1 MTRKLCSLLISS
13 FAVLLLMGAGVEED
27 SAALVDESG
36 SESVQTAAA
45 RVGAEEQAEPASAVS
60 GESVLSQVEEVDP
73 TLTVDGQP
81 VSTDVAKTYR
91 GDTTYVA
98 LVPMSKC
105 LDSTILSKWDAGTRT
120 ATVHNDKLVLK
131 ATVGNLYL
139 TVNNRY
145 FYAPEGIQIENGQ
158 VMVPLSALVKTFDGS
173 LTWNG
178 STGITAVTRGSGAAK
193 FGEQY
198 YNADDL
204 FWLSRVIYTESGN
217 QPLEGKMAVG
227 NVVMNRVKHPS
238 FPGTIE
244 GVLAQKNQFT
254 TYWSGHIARSTPNAE
269 SVIAAK
275 LILEGVRVG
284 GNSLYFVNPSI
295 SPNSWAQ
302 RNRPYVTTIG
312 AHAFFG

>member
-158 VMVPLSALVKTFDGS
+158 VMVPLSALVKAFDGS

-275 LILEGVRVG
+275 LVLDGGVVEEVK
-284 GNSLYFVNPSI
+284 NALYFDSAA
-295 SPNSWAQ
+295 NSWAS
-302 RNRPYVTTIG
+302 RNRTCVAVIG
-312 AHAFFG
+312 GHRFYA

>member
-36 SESVQTAAA
+36 S
-45 RVGAEEQAEPASAVS
+45 EPASAVS

-158 VMVPLSALVKTFDGS
+158 VMVPLSALVKAFDGS

-217 QPLEGKMAVG
+217 QPL
-227 NVVMNRVKHPS
+227 
-238 FPGTIE
+238 

-254 TYWSGHIARSTPNAE
+254 TYWSGHIARSAPNAE

-275 LILEGVRVG
+275 LVLDGGVVEEVK
-284 GNSLYFVNPSI
+284 NALYFDSAA
-295 SPNSWAQ
+295 NSWAS
-302 RNRPYVTTIG
+302 RNRTCVAVIG
-312 AHAFFG
+312 GHRFYA

>member
-36 SESVQTAAA
+36 SEAVQTAAA
-45 RVGAEEQAEPASAVS
+45 QVETEEQAEPVAAVS

-81 VSTDVAKTYR
+81 VPADVAKTYR

-98 LVPMSKC
+98 LVPMSEC
-105 LDSTILSKWDAGTRT
+105 LDSTIQSKWDAGTRT
-120 ATVHNDKLVLK
+120 ATVHNDKLVLTAK
-131 ATVGNLYL
+131 AGDLYL
-139 TVNNRY
+139 TVNGRY
-145 FYAPEGIQIENGQ
+145 LYTPEGIQIENGKI
-158 VMVPLSALVKTFDGS
+158 MVPLSALVRAFDGS

-178 STGITAVTRGSGAAK
+178 TTGMTAVTRGSGAAK
-193 FGEQY
+193 SGDQY

-227 NVVMNRVKHPS
+227 NVVMNRVNHPS

-275 LILEGVRVG
+275 LVLDGGVVEEVK
-284 GNSLYFVNPSI
+284 NALYFDSAA
-295 SPNSWAQ
+295 SSWAS
-302 RNRPYVTTIG
+302 RNRTCVAVIG
-312 AHAFFG
+312 GHRFYA

>member
-27 SAALVDESG
+27 SAALVDENG

-45 RVGAEEQAEPASAVS
+45 RVGTEEQAEPASAVS

-158 VMVPLSALVKTFDGS
+158 VMVPLSALVKAFDGS

-275 LILEGVRVG
+275 LVLDGGVVEEVK
-284 GNSLYFVNPSI
+284 NALYFDSAA
-295 SPNSWAQ
+295 NSWAS
-302 RNRPYVTTIG
+302 RNRTCVAVIG
-312 AHAFFG
+312 GHRFYA

>member
-45 RVGAEEQAEPASAVS
+45 RVGAEEQAEPASAVA
-60 GESVLSQVEEVDP
+60 GESVLSQVDEVDP

-158 VMVPLSALVKTFDGS
+158 VMVPLSALVKAFDGS

-238 FPGTIE
+238 FPSTIE

-254 TYWSGHIARSTPNAE
+254 TYWSGHIGRSSPNAE

-275 LILEGVRVG
+275 LVLDGGVVEEVK
-284 GNSLYFVNPSI
+284 NAIYFDSAA
-295 SPNSWAQ
+295 SSWAS
-302 RNRPYVTTIG
+302 RNRTCVAVIG
-312 AHAFFG
+312 GHRFYA

>member
-158 VMVPLSALVKTFDGS
+158 VMVPLSALVKAFDGS

-254 TYWSGHIARSTPNAE
+254 TYWSGHIGRSSPNAE

-275 LILEGVRVG
+275 LVLDGGVVEEVK
-284 GNSLYFVNPSI
+284 NALYFDSAA
-295 SPNSWAQ
+295 SSWAS
-302 RNRPYVTTIG
+302 RNRTCVAVIG
-312 AHAFFG
+312 GHRFYA

>member
-158 VMVPLSALVKTFDGS
+158 VMVPLSALVKAFDGS

-238 FPGTIE
+238 FPSTIE

-254 TYWSGHIARSTPNAE
+254 TYWSGHIGRSSPNAE

-275 LILEGVRVG
+275 LVLDGGVVEEVK
-284 GNSLYFVNPSI
+284 NALYFDSAA
-295 SPNSWAQ
+295 NSWAS
-302 RNRPYVTTIG
+302 RNRTCVAVIG
-312 AHAFFG
+312 GHRFYA

>member
-98 LVPMSKC
+98 LVPMSKS
-105 LDSTILSKWDAGTRT
+105 LDSTIQSKWDAGTRT
-120 ATVHNDKLVLK
+120 ATVHNDKLVLTAK
-131 ATVGNLYL
+131 VGQLYL
-139 TVNNRY
+139 TVNGRY
-145 FYAPEGIQIENGQ
+145 FYTPEGIQIENGQ
-158 VMVPLSALVKTFDGS
+158 VMVPLSALVKAFDGS

-275 LILEGVRVG
+275 LVLDGGVVEEVK
-284 GNSLYFVNPSI
+284 NALYFDSAA
-295 SPNSWAQ
+295 NSWAS
-302 RNRPYVTTIG
+302 RNRTCVAVIG
-312 AHAFFG
+312 GHRFYA

>member
-158 VMVPLSALVKTFDGS
+158 VMVPLSALVKAFDGS

-204 FWLSRVIYTESGN
+204 FWLSRVIYTEGGN

-275 LILEGVRVG
+275 LVLDGGVVEEVK
-284 GNSLYFVNPSI
+284 NALYFDSAA
-295 SPNSWAQ
+295 NSWAS
-302 RNRPYVTTIG
+302 RNRTCVAVIG
-312 AHAFFG
+312 GHRFYA

>member
-139 TVNNRY
+139 TINNRY

-158 VMVPLSALVKTFDGS
+158 VMVPLSALVKAFDGS

-275 LILEGVRVG
+275 LVLDGGVVEEVK
-284 GNSLYFVNPSI
+284 NALYFDSAA
-295 SPNSWAQ
+295 NSWAS
-302 RNRPYVTTIG
+302 RNRTCVAVIG
-312 AHAFFG
+312 GHRFYA

>member
-36 SESVQTAAA
+36 SEAVQTAAA
-45 RVGAEEQAEPASAVS
+45 QVETEEQAEPASAVS

-81 VSTDVAKTYR
+81 VSADVAKTYR
-91 GDTTYVA
+91 VDTTYVA

-105 LDSTILSKWDAGTRT
+105 MDSTIQSKWDAGTRT
-120 ATVHNDKLVLK
+120 ATVHNDKLVLTAK
-131 ATVGNLYL
+131 VGQLYL
-139 TVNNRY
+139 TVNGRY
-145 FYAPEGIQIENGQ
+145 FYTPEGIQIENGQ
-158 VMVPLSALVKTFDGS
+158 VMVPLSALVKAFDGS

-178 STGITAVTRGSGAAK
+178 TTGVTSVTRGSGAAK

-275 LILEGVRVG
+275 LVLDGGVVEEVK
-284 GNSLYFVNPSI
+284 NALYFDSAA
-295 SPNSWAQ
+295 NSWAS
-302 RNRPYVTTIG
+302 RNRTCVAVIG
-312 AHAFFG
+312 GHRFYA

>member
-158 VMVPLSALVKTFDGS
+158 VMVPLSALVKAFDGS

-198 YNADDL
+198 YNAADL

-275 LILEGVRVG
+275 LVLDGGVVEEVK
-284 GNSLYFVNPSI
+284 NALYFDSAA
-295 SPNSWAQ
+295 NSWAS
-302 RNRPYVTTIG
+302 RNRTCVAVIG
-312 AHAFFG
+312 GHRFYA

>member
-158 VMVPLSALVKTFDGS
+158 VMVPLSALVKAFDGS

-204 FWLSRVIYTESGN
+204 FWLSRVLDTESGN

-227 NVVMNRVKHPS
+227 NGVMNRVKHPS

-275 LILEGVRVG
+275 LVLDGGVVEEVK
-284 GNSLYFVNPSI
+284 NALYFDSAA
-295 SPNSWAQ
+295 NSWAS
-302 RNRPYVTTIG
+302 RNRTCVAVIG
-312 AHAFFG
+312 GHRFYA

>member
-158 VMVPLSALVKTFDGS
+158 VMVPLSALVMAFDD
-173 LTWNG
+173 
-178 STGITAVTRGSGAAK
+178 
-193 FGEQY
+193 
-198 YNADDL
+198 NADDL

-275 LILEGVRVG
+275 LVLDGGVVEEVK
-284 GNSLYFVNPSI
+284 NALYFDSAA
-295 SPNSWAQ
+295 NSWAS
-302 RNRPYVTTIG
+302 RNRTCVAVIG
-312 AHAFFG
+312 GHRFYA

>member
-158 VMVPLSALVKTFDGS
+158 VMVPLSALVKAFDGS

-178 STGITAVTRGSGAAK
+178 SGSGAAK

-275 LILEGVRVG
+275 LVLDGGVVEEVK
-284 GNSLYFVNPSI
+284 NALYFDSAA
-295 SPNSWAQ
+295 NSWAS
-302 RNRPYVTTIG
+302 RNRTCVAVIG
-312 AHAFFG
+312 GHRFYA

>member
-98 LVPMSKC
+98 FVPMSKC

-158 VMVPLSALVKTFDGS
+158 VMVPLSALVKAFDGS

-275 LILEGVRVG
+275 LVLDGGVVEEVK
-284 GNSLYFVNPSI
+284 NALYFDSAA
-295 SPNSWAQ
+295 NSWAS
-302 RNRPYVTTIG
+302 RNRTCVAVIG
-312 AHAFFG
+312 GHRFYA

>member
-27 SAALVDESG
+27 SVALVDESG

-275 LILEGVRVG
+275 LVLDGGVVEEVK
-284 GNSLYFVNPSI
+284 NALYFDSAA
-295 SPNSWAQ
+295 NSWAS
-302 RNRPYVTTIG
+302 RNRTCVAVIG
-312 AHAFFG
+312 GHRFYA

>member
-158 VMVPLSALVKTFDGS
+158 VMVPLSALVKAFDGS

-193 FGEQY
+193 SGDQY

-254 TYWSGHIARSTPNAE
+254 TYWSGHIARSAPNAE

-275 LILEGVRVG
+275 LVLDGGVVEEVK
-284 GNSLYFVNPSI
+284 NALYFDSAA
-295 SPNSWAQ
+295 NSWAS
-302 RNRPYVTTIG
+302 RNRTCVAVIG
-312 AHAFFG
+312 GHRFYA

>member
-36 SESVQTAAA
+36 SEAVQTAAA
-45 RVGAEEQAEPASAVS
+45 QVETEEQAEPVAAVS

-81 VSTDVAKTYR
+81 VPADVAKTYR

-98 LVPMSKC
+98 LVPMSEC
-105 LDSTILSKWDAGTRT
+105 LDSTIQSKWDAGTRT
-120 ATVHNDKLVLK
+120 ATVHNDKLVLTAK
-131 ATVGNLYL
+131 AGDLYL
-139 TVNNRY
+139 TVNGRY
-145 FYAPEGIQIENGQ
+145 LYTPEGIQIENGKI
-158 VMVPLSALVKTFDGS
+158 MVPLSALVKAFDGS

-178 STGITAVTRGSGAAK
+178 TTGMTAVTRGSGAAK
-193 FGEQY
+193 SGEQY

-227 NVVMNRVKHPS
+227 NVVMNRVNHPS

-275 LILEGVRVG
+275 LVLDGGVVEEVK
-284 GNSLYFVNPSI
+284 NALYFDSAA
-295 SPNSWAQ
+295 NSWAS
-302 RNRPYVTTIG
+302 RNRTCVAVIG
-312 AHAFFG
+312 GHRFYA

>member
-158 VMVPLSALVKTFDGS
+158 VMVPLSALVKAFDGS

-275 LILEGVRVG
+275 LVLDGGVVEEVK
-284 GNSLYFVNPSI
+284 NALHFDSAA
-295 SPNSWAQ
+295 NSWAS
-302 RNRPYVTTIG
+302 RNRTCVAVIG
-312 AHAFFG
+312 GHRFYA

>member
-36 SESVQTAAA
+36 SEAVQTAAA
-45 RVGAEEQAEPASAVS
+45 QVETEEQAEPVAAVS

-81 VSTDVAKTYR
+81 VPADVAKTYR

-98 LVPMSKC
+98 LVPMSEC
-105 LDSTILSKWDAGTRT
+105 LDSTIQSKWDAGTRT
-120 ATVHNDKLVLK
+120 ATVHNDKLVLTAK
-131 ATVGNLYL
+131 AGDLYL
-139 TVNNRY
+139 TVNGRY
-145 FYAPEGIQIENGQ
+145 FYTPEGIQIENGKI
-158 VMVPLSALVKTFDGS
+158 MVPLSALVKAFDGS

-178 STGITAVTRGSGAAK
+178 TTGMTAVTRGSGAAK
-193 FGEQY
+193 SGDQY

-227 NVVMNRVKHPS
+227 NVVMNRVNHPS

-254 TYWSGHIARSTPNAE
+254 TYWSGHIGRSSPNAE

-275 LILEGVRVG
+275 LVLDGGVVEEVK
-284 GNSLYFVNPSI
+284 NALYFDSAA
-295 SPNSWAQ
+295 SSWAS
-302 RNRPYVTTIG
+302 RNRTCVAVIG
-312 AHAFFG
+312 GHRFYA

>member
-36 SESVQTAAA
+36 SEAVQTAAA
-45 RVGAEEQAEPASAVS
+45 QVETEEQAEPASAVS

-158 VMVPLSALVKTFDGS
+158 VMVPLSALVKAFDGS

-275 LILEGVRVG
+275 LVLDGGVVEEVK
-284 GNSLYFVNPSI
+284 NALYFDSAA
-295 SPNSWAQ
+295 NSWAS
-302 RNRPYVTTIG
+302 RNRTCVAVIG
-312 AHAFFG
+312 GHRFYA

>member
-45 RVGAEEQAEPASAVS
+45 LVGAEEQAEPASAVS

-158 VMVPLSALVKTFDGS
+158 VMVPLSALVKAFDGS

-275 LILEGVRVG
+275 LVLDGGVVEEVK
-284 GNSLYFVNPSI
+284 NALYFDSAA
-295 SPNSWAQ
+295 NSWAS
-302 RNRPYVTTIG
+302 RNRTCVAVIG
-312 AHAFFG
+312 GHRFYA

>member
-27 SAALVDESG
+27 SAALVDENG

-45 RVGAEEQAEPASAVS
+45 RVGTEEQAEPASAVS

-145 FYAPEGIQIENGQ
+145 FYTPEGIQIENGQ
-158 VMVPLSALVKTFDGS
+158 VMVPLSALVKAFDGS

-238 FPGTIE
+238 FPNTVE

-254 TYWSGHIARSTPNAE
+254 TYWSGHIARSSPNAE

-275 LILEGVRVG
+275 LVLDGGVVEEVK
-284 GNSLYFVNPSI
+284 NALYFDSAA
-295 SPNSWAQ
+295 SSWAS
-302 RNRPYVTTIG
+302 RNRTCVAVIG
-312 AHAFFG
+312 GHRFYA

>member
-158 VMVPLSALVKTFDGS
+158 VMVPLSALVKAFDGS

-178 STGITAVTRGSGAAK
+178 SAGITAVTRGSGAAK

-254 TYWSGHIARSTPNAE
+254 TYWSGHIARSAPNAE

-275 LILEGVRVG
+275 LVLDGGVVEEVK
-284 GNSLYFVNPSI
+284 NALYFDSAA
-295 SPNSWAQ
+295 NSWAS
-302 RNRPYVTTIG
+302 RNRTCVAVIG
-312 AHAFFG
+312 GHRFYA

>member
-36 SESVQTAAA
+36 SESMQTAAA

-158 VMVPLSALVKTFDGS
+158 VMVPLSALVKAFDGS

-204 FWLSRVIYTESGN
+204 FWLSRVIHTESGN

-238 FPGTIE
+238 FPNTVE

-254 TYWSGHIARSTPNAE
+254 TYWSGHIARSSPNAE

-275 LILEGVRVG
+275 LVLDGGVVEEVK
-284 GNSLYFVNPSI
+284 NALYFDSAA
-295 SPNSWAQ
+295 SSWAS
-302 RNRPYVTTIG
+302 RNRTCVAVIG
-312 AHAFFG
+312 GHRFYA

>member
-27 SAALVDESG
+27 SAALTDESG
-36 SESVQTAAA
+36 SEAVQTAAA
-45 RVGAEEQAEPASAVS
+45 QAETEERAEPVSAVS

-81 VSTDVAKTYR
+81 VPADVAKTYR

-105 LDSTILSKWDAGTRT
+105 LDSTIQSKWDAGTRT
-120 ATVHNDKLVLK
+120 ATVHNDKLVLTAK
-131 ATVGNLYL
+131 AGDLYL
-139 TVNNRY
+139 TVNGRY
-145 FYAPEGIQIENGQ
+145 FYTPEGIQIENGKI
-158 VMVPLSALVKTFDGS
+158 MVPLSALVKAFDGS

-178 STGITAVTRGSGAAK
+178 TTGMTAVTRGSGAAK
-193 FGEQY
+193 SGEQY

-227 NVVMNRVKHPS
+227 NVVMNRVNHPS

-275 LILEGVRVG
+275 LVLDGGVVEEVK
-284 GNSLYFVNPSI
+284 NALYFDSAA
-295 SPNSWAQ
+295 NSWAS
-302 RNRPYVTTIG
+302 RNRTCVAVIG
-312 AHAFFG
+312 GHRFYA

>member
-158 VMVPLSALVKTFDGS
+158 VMVPLSALVKAFDGS

-254 TYWSGHIARSTPNAE
+254 TYWSGHIARSSPNTE

-275 LILEGVRVG
+275 LVLDGGVVEEVK
-284 GNSLYFVNPSI
+284 NALYFDSAA
-295 SPNSWAQ
+295 SSWAS
-302 RNRPYVTTIG
+302 RNRTCVAVIG
-312 AHAFFG
+312 GHRFYA

>member
-36 SESVQTAAA
+36 SEAVQTAATQ
-45 RVGAEEQAEPASAVS
+45 VETEEQAEPASAVS

-105 LDSTILSKWDAGTRT
+105 LDSTVQSKWDAGTRT
-120 ATVHNDKLVLK
+120 ATVHNDKLVLTAK
-131 ATVGNLYL
+131 AGDLYL
-139 TVNNRY
+139 TVNGRY
-145 FYAPEGIQIENGQ
+145 FYTPEGIQIENGKI
-158 VMVPLSALVKTFDGS
+158 MVPLSALVKAFDGS

-178 STGITAVTRGSGAAK
+178 TTGMTAVTRGSGAAK

-275 LILEGVRVG
+275 LVLDGGVVEEVK
-284 GNSLYFVNPSI
+284 NALYFDSAA
-295 SPNSWAQ
+295 NSWAS
-302 RNRPYVTTIG
+302 RNRTCVAVIG
-312 AHAFFG
+312 GHRFYA

>member
-1 MTRKLCSLLISS
+1 MTRKLCSLLVSS

-27 SAALVDESG
+27 SAVLVDESG
-36 SESVQTAAA
+36 SEAAQTAAV
-45 RVGAEEQAEPASAVS
+45 RTEPEKQAAPVAAVS
-60 GESVLSQVEEVDP
+60 GVSVLSQVEEVDP

-105 LDSTILSKWDAGTRT
+105 LDSTILSKWDAGSRT

-145 FYAPEGIQIENGQ
+145 FYTPEGIQIENGQ
-158 VMVPLSALVKTFDGS
+158 VMVPLSTLVKAFDGS

-178 STGITAVTRGSGAAK
+178 ATGVTAVTRGSGAAK

-198 YNADDL
+198 YNANDL

-227 NVVMNRVKHPS
+227 NVVLNRVKHPS
-238 FPGTIE
+238 FPNTIE

-254 TYWSGHIARSTPNAE
+254 TYWSGHIARSSPNAE

-275 LILEGVRVG
+275 LVLDGGVVEEVK
-284 GNSLYFVNPSI
+284 NALYFDSAA
-295 SPNSWAQ
+295 NSWAS
-302 RNRPYVTTIG
+302 RNRTCVAVIG
-312 AHAFFG
+312 GHRFYA

>member
-45 RVGAEEQAEPASAVS
+45 RVGTEEQAEPASAVS

-158 VMVPLSALVKTFDGS
+158 VMVPLSALVKAFDGS

-275 LILEGVRVG
+275 LVLDGGVVEEVK
-284 GNSLYFVNPSI
+284 NALYFDSAA
-295 SPNSWAQ
+295 NSWAS
-302 RNRPYVTTIG
+302 RNRTCVAVIG
-312 AHAFFG
+312 GHRFYA

>member
-158 VMVPLSALVKTFDGS
+158 VMVPLSALVKAFDGS

-238 FPGTIE
+238 FPNTVE

-254 TYWSGHIARSTPNAE
+254 TYWSGHIARSSPNAE

-275 LILEGVRVG
+275 LVLDGGVVEEVK
-284 GNSLYFVNPSI
+284 NALYFDSAA
-295 SPNSWAQ
+295 SSWAS
-302 RNRPYVTTIG
+302 RNRTCVAVIG
-312 AHAFFG
+312 GHRFYA

>member
-36 SESVQTAAA
+36 SEAVQTAAA
-45 RVGAEEQAEPASAVS
+45 QVETEEQAEPVAAVS

-81 VSTDVAKTYR
+81 VPADVAKTYR

-98 LVPMSKC
+98 LVPMSEC
-105 LDSTILSKWDAGTRT
+105 LDSTIQSKWDAGTRT
-120 ATVHNDKLVLK
+120 ATVHNDKLVLTAK
-131 ATVGNLYL
+131 AGDLYL
-139 TVNNRY
+139 TVNGRY
-145 FYAPEGIQIENGQ
+145 LYTPEGIQIENGKI
-158 VMVPLSALVKTFDGS
+158 MVPLSALVKAFDGS

-178 STGITAVTRGSGAAK
+178 TTGMTAVTRGSGAAK
-193 FGEQY
+193 SGEQY

-227 NVVMNRVKHPS
+227 NVVMNRVNHPS

-254 TYWSGHIARSTPNAE
+254 TYWSGHIGRSSPNAE

-275 LILEGVRVG
+275 LVLDGGVVEEVK
-284 GNSLYFVNPSI
+284 NALYFDSAV
-295 SPNSWAQ
+295 NSWAS
-302 RNRPYVTTIG
+302 RSRTCVAVIG
-312 AHAFFG
+312 GHRFYA